1 MEGKTLI
8 LLLNSRVIHA
18 YLYTFS
24 NVQIYSGQNS
34 TRELYLSIFRGT
46 GTGRKF
52 CCATVLFCIAIV
64 VNDEVLAYFK
74 HDVCIFIHGTS
85 KIECFVI
92 CKISFVNVIML
103 SVNVHV

>member
-1 MEGKTLI
+1 MYKYVVARTGLENCI
-8 LLLNSRVIHA
+8 YQ
-18 YLYTFS
+18 YLE
-24 NVQIYSGQNS
+24 VQVLEESFAVLQ
-34 TRELYLSIFRGT
+34 FF
-46 GTGRKF
+46 F
-52 CCATVLFCIAIV
+52 CFAIV

-92 CKISFVNVIML
+92 CKISFVNVIKL